1 MSYSNEQLLTTNLI
15 LNSKDL
21 TNDIDNT
28 IKYKLKSQIEG
39 KCHEDG
45 YIIEDSVSIIK
56 RSMGKV
62 ITNNGKSE
70 IKYLIT
76 YKARL
81 ISPSEGDE
89 FTVYISNINKMG
101 VLSYIKLGT
110 KETENSE
117 DSPLI
122 IMIPRDYF
130 TDSSRN
136 IEDLTIGQTLN
147 VSIVGCRIKYLS
159 DKIQAVAKPLE

>member
-15 LNSKDL
+15 LDSKDL
-21 TNDIDNT
+21 NNDIDNT

-45 YIIEDSVSIIK
+45 YIIEDSVVIIK
-56 RSMGKV
+56 KSMGKV
-62 ITNNGKSE
+62 LTNNGKSE

-76 YKARL
+76 YKAKL

-89 FTVYISNINKMG
+89 FNVYVANINKMG
-101 VLSYIKLGT
+101 VLAYIKLNI
-110 KETENSE
+110 KENEKSI
-117 DSPLI
+117 DSPLVV
-122 IMIPRDYF
+122 MIPRDYF
-130 TDSSRN
+130 SESSRN

-147 VSIVGCRIKYLS
+147 VSIIGCRIKYRS
-159 DKIQAVAKPLE
+159 DKIQVVAKPI

>member
-15 LNSKDL
+15 LESKDL
-21 TNDIDNT
+21 NNDIDNT

-45 YIIEDSVSIIK
+45 YIIKDSVVIIRRSI
-56 RSMGKV
+56 GKV

-76 YKARL
+76 YKAKL

-89 FTVYISNINKMG
+89 YTVYISNINKMG
-101 VLSYIKLGT
+101 VLTYIKLGI
-110 KETENSE
+110 KESE
-117 DSPLI
+117 TSDDSPLVV
-122 IMIPRDYF
+122 MIPRDYF
-130 TDSSRN
+130 TESTRN

-147 VSIVGCRIKYLS
+147 VSIVGCRIRYLS
-159 DKIQAVAKPLE
+159 DKIQAIAKPF